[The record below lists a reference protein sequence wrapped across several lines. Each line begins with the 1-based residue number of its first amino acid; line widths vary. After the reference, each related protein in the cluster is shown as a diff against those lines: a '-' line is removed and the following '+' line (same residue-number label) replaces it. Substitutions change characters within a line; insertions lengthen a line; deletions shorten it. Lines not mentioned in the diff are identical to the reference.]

1 MTDGRRWN
9 RSIITSDPREA
20 LQIMDLSISRIDLII
35 IVAYLLGILL
45 IGVLSVRWR
54 RMTSEGYFLAGRGL
68 GWVMIGAALFA
79 SNISTVHLVGLAA
92 SGYNEGLV
100 WGNFEWLATITLILL
115 GLVFAPFYFKSRI
128 STLPEF
134 LEKRYGPPARTMM
147 AVIAVISA
155 LFVHIGMS
163 LYAGAV
169 VFHAF
174 FGIRV
179 VTSILLISIIT
190 AIYTVLGGLKAVVVT
205 ESVQTMILILGA
217 VVLTLIALGE
227 LPDHGVTT
235 LAELKAKLK
244 PGQLNMLHSKQSLA
258 LLGEGGFESGL
269 TWYACL
275 LGYPVLG
282 LWYWCSD
289 QTIVQR
295 VLGAKSRHAAQMGPI
310 FAGFLKILPVFILVF
325 PGVIAYVL
333 FRDLI
338 GTNAN
343 QALPVMISQLVPVGL
358 KGLMAATL
366 LAALMSTIAAALNS
380 SATLVA
386 VDIIKRIKPS
396 TTDHQQIKFGRIAAV
411 VVMILAMG
419 WSTQGDKFSSIFEG
433 INKIAAAIAPPVA
446 VVFFFGVFSKRGT
459 GRAAIVTL
467 LSGLILGITAF
478 CLDFEPISGSMYLT
492 RGLHMPFMMQA
503 WWLFVICTVIY
514 FAVSYTSPVPPAEV
528 IGNYT
533 WESPISVI
541 SKGRFTGIKD
551 PRLWAGMLIFI
562 LVILYLIF

>member
-1 MTDGRRWN
+1 
-9 RSIITSDPREA
+9 
-20 LQIMDLSISRIDLII
+20 MDLSIGTIDLII
-35 IVAYLLGILL
+35 IVVYLVGILL
-45 IGVLSVRWR
+45 IGILSVRLK

-68 GWVMIGAALFA
+68 GWVMVGAALFA

-134 LEKRYGPPARTMM
+134 LEKRYGSTARTIM
-147 AVIAVISA
+147 AFIAIIGA

-174 FGIRV
+174 FGISV
-179 VTSILLISIIT
+179 ITSIIVISVIT

-205 ESVQTMILILGA
+205 ESVQTIILILGA
-217 VVLTLIALGE
+217 IVLTGFAIAA
-227 LPDHGVTT
+227 LPDHGVST
-235 LAELKAKLK
+235 LAELKAQLK
-244 PGQLNMLHSKQSLA
+244 PGQLNMLHTKESLG

-295 VLGAKSRHAAQMGPI
+295 VLGAKSMHAAQMGPI

-333 FRDLI
+333 FKDII
-338 GTNAN
+338 GTDAN
-343 QALPVMISQLVPVGL
+343 QALPVMIDQLLPTGL

-386 VDIIKRIKPS
+386 VDIIKRLKPATS
-396 TTDHQQIKFGRIAAV
+396 DRQQIKYGRIAAV
-411 VVMILAMG
+411 VVMILAMA

-446 VVFFFGVFSKRGT
+446 AVFLFGVFSKRGT
-459 GRAAIVTL
+459 NSAAIVTL
-467 LSGLILGITAF
+467 LSGFVLGITAF
-478 CLDFEPISGSMYLT
+478 CLDFEPISGYMYLT
-492 RGLHMPFMMQA
+492 RGLAIPFMMQA

-514 FAVSYTSPVPPAEV
+514 FVVSYSSPRPPAEV
-528 IGNYT
+528 IENYT
-533 WESPISVI
+533 WESPLAVI
-541 SKGRFTGIKD
+541 ARGEFKGVQD
-551 PRLWAGMLIFI
+551 VRLWAGILIMT
-562 LVILYLIF
+562 LVVLYIIF

>member
-1 MTDGRRWN
+1 
-9 RSIITSDPREA
+9 
-20 LQIMDLSISRIDLII
+20 MDLSTNRIDLII
-35 IVAYLLGILL
+35 IVVYLVGILL
-45 IGVLSVRWR
+45 IGVLSVRLR

-68 GWVMIGAALFA
+68 GWVMVGAALFA

-134 LEKRYGPPARTMM
+134 LEKRYGSTARTIM
-147 AVIAVISA
+147 AIIAIMGA

-174 FGIRV
+174 FGISV
-179 VTSILLISIIT
+179 ITSIIVISLIT
-190 AIYTVLGGLKAVVVT
+190 AMYTVLGGLKAVVVT
-205 ESVQTMILILGA
+205 ESVQTMILIIGA
-217 VVLTLIALGE
+217 VVLTLFALGA
-227 LPDHGVTT
+227 LPDHGVST
-235 LAELKAKLK
+235 LAELKAQLK
-244 PGQLNMLHSKQSLA
+244 PGQLNMLHSKESLG

-333 FRDLI
+333 FKDII
-338 GTNAN
+338 GADAN
-343 QALPVMISQLVPVGL
+343 QALPVMIDQLLPTGL

-386 VDIIKRIKPS
+386 VDIVKRIRPS
-396 TTDHQQIKFGRIAAV
+396 TTDQQQIKYGRMAAV
-411 VVMILAMG
+411 VVMILAMA

-433 INKIAAAIAPPVA
+433 INKIAAAIAPPVS
-446 VVFFFGVFSKRGT
+446 VVFLFGVFSKRGT
-459 GRAAIVTL
+459 ERAAIVTL
-467 LSGLILGITAF
+467 LSGLVLGITAF
-478 CLDFEPISGSMYLT
+478 CLDFEPISGQMYLT
-492 RGLHMPFMMQA
+492 RGIGMPFMMQA
-503 WWLFVICTVIY
+503 WWLFVTCTIIY
-514 FAVSYTSPVPPAEV
+514 FVVSYTSPRPSKE
-528 IGNYT
+528 IIEKYT
-533 WESPISVI
+533 WESPLAVI
-541 SKGRFTGIKD
+541 TRGEFRGARDARF
-551 PRLWAGMLIFI
+551 WAGILLVI
-562 LVILYLIF
+562 LVILYCIF

>member
-1 MTDGRRWN
+1 
-9 RSIITSDPREA
+9 
-20 LQIMDLSISRIDLII
+20 MDLSIDTIDLII
-35 IVAYLLGILL
+35 IVVYLVGILM
-45 IGVLSVRWR
+45 IGILSVRLR
-54 RMTSEGYFLAGRGL
+54 KMTSEGYFLAGRGL
-68 GWVMIGAALFA
+68 GWVMVGAALFA

-100 WGNFEWLATITLILL
+100 WGNFEWLAAITLIML

-134 LEKRYGPPARTMM
+134 LEKRYGSTARTIM
-147 AVIAVISA
+147 AFIAIIGA

-174 FGIRV
+174 FGINV
-179 VTSILLISIIT
+179 LTSILVISVIT
-190 AIYTVLGGLKAVVVT
+190 AVYTVLGGLKAVVVT
-205 ESVQTMILILGA
+205 ESVQTIILILGA
-217 VVLTLIALGE
+217 IVLTGFAIAA
-227 LPDHGVTT
+227 LPDHGVNS
-235 LAELKAKLK
+235 LAELKAQLK
-244 PGQLNMLHSKQSLA
+244 PGQLNMLHSKESLG

-295 VLGAKSRHAAQMGPI
+295 VLGAKSKHAAQMGPI

-333 FRDLI
+333 FKDII
-338 GTNAN
+338 GADAN
-343 QALPVMISQLVPVGL
+343 QALPVMIDQLLPTGL
-358 KGLMAATL
+358 KGVMAATL

-386 VDIIKRIKPS
+386 VDIVKRLRPS
-396 TTDHQQIKFGRIAAV
+396 TTDRQQIKYGRIAAI
-411 VVMILAMG
+411 VVMLLAML

-446 VVFFFGVFSKRGT
+446 TVFLFGVFSKRGT
-459 GRAAIVTL
+459 SRAAIVTL
-467 LSGLILGITAF
+467 VSGLILGITAF
-478 CLDFEPISGSMYLT
+478 CLDFEPISGQMYLT
-492 RGLHMPFMMQA
+492 RGLSIPFMMQA

-514 FAVSYTSPVPPAEV
+514 FVVSYTSPKPPAEV
-528 IGNYT
+528 IENYT
-533 WESPISVI
+533 WESPLSVI
-541 SKGRFTGIKD
+541 TRGKFEGVKD
-551 PRLWAGMLIFI
+551 VRLWAGI
-562 LVILYLIF
+562 LVVTLVIMYFIF